1 MTSKVS
7 TALEAHHIL
16 ALTEFI
22 TKCSGLE
29 EMREKLQSNK
39 SLLINTISLLK
50 LVHQAAKTDENLS
63 VLNKLRSEKN
73 YPLFFDHILI
83 LLLFSDILDQTGAS
97 SAVTESPTF
106 GFKELL
112 IELLT
117 NLVWSNEDN
126 QSLVGELGGVG
137 LLLDCSQMDARNPF
151 ITQRVVLAVRALTS
165 GHAANQLLLSNLKK
179 LGAADSNLLREL
191 GLERDLE
198 GNIKKIPG

>member
-16 ALTEFI
+16 ALTELI

-63 VLNKLRSEKN
+63 VLNKLRSEQN
-73 YPLFFDHILI
+73 FSDYNLM
-83 LLLFSDILDQTGAS
+83 LLFSDILDQGGAS
-97 SAVTESPTF
+97 SDVTESPTF
-106 GFKELL
+106 GFKEHL

-117 NLVWSNEDN
+117 NLVWSSEDN

-165 GHAANQLLLSNLKK
+165 GHAANQELLSNLKK

-191 GLERDLE
+191 GLERDVE
-198 GNIKKIPG
+198 GNIQKIPG